1 MSLERRQQ
9 QRVEIDSLNDRA
21 RFRVKGLYD
30 VRFIDFSERGF
41 GFTSAASLS
50 VGDQVELKLTT
61 NSKETVSLSA
71 MICNRTRE
79 SFDTNRYGAYFDGLS
94 ALSEDHNFYMYAIG
108 CEHRIMRRKK
118 TR

>member
-1 MSLERRQQ
+1 MEKRQE
-9 QRVEIDSLNDRA
+9 QRVDIDSLSDRV

-41 GFTSAASLS
+41 GFSSTATLS
-50 VGDQVELKLTT
+50 VGDYVELKLTT
-61 NSKETVSLSA
+61 KSKETLLLSA

-79 SFDTNRYGAYFDGLS
+79 SFDTSRYGAYFDGMS

-108 CEHRIMRRKK
+108 CEHKIMRRKK

>member
-1 MSLERRQQ
+1 MERRQD
-9 QRVEIDSLNDRA
+9 QRFDIDSLGDRA

-30 VRFIDFSERGF
+30 TRFIDFSERGF
-41 GFTSAASLS
+41 AFSSGATLS
-50 VGDQVELKLTT
+50 VGDTVELKLTT
-61 NSKETVSLSA
+61 KSKETLSLSA
-71 MICNRTRE
+71 MICNRARE
-79 SFDTNRYGAYFDGLS
+79 TFDTSRYGAYFDGLS